1 MDMELLRKYSSATLD
16 SCDGKKDCAEEE
28 GISLD
33 DAASAHALNDAA
45 LEAAATIQAWAEVN
59 DLEEGENYADV
70 LQDMFFAD
78 ADFNEDGVLSD
89 DESALAEGKLNAAYD
104 YLVRKG
110 AAEEDAYK
118 LLNDWNP
125 DAAERVHDLVVA
137 KLPDGADADA
147 DINSFVFGDEGSEA
161 VMDSVFKKKIIIKGG
176 KKMRVL
182 RKISGPK
189 NMKRVAAAKKNKNK
203 MHSAAAL
210 IKRAKS
216 MRIRKARGL

>member
-1 MDMELLRKYSSATLD
+1 MDMELLRKYSGATLD
-16 SCDGKKDCAEEE
+16 SCNGKKDCAEE
-28 GISLD
+28 GVSLD
-33 DAASAHALNDAA
+33 DAASAYALNDAA

-89 DESALAEGKLNAAYD
+89 DESAIAEGKLNAAYD

-118 LLNDWNP
+118 LLTDWNP

-137 KLPDGADADA
+137 KLPDGADAIDA
-147 DINSFVFGDEGSEA
+147 DINNFVFGDEGAEA
-161 VMDSVFKKKIIIKGG
+161 VMDAVFKKKVIIKGG

-189 NMKRVAAAKKNKNK
+189 NMKRVAAAKKNQRK